1 MRNVYVFYY
10 KLQFLRPKSKKK
22 TQPLNGKLKNAGKD
36 KINLSKLRELREYSN
51 NVQEFKM
58 YLKLSI
64 NYNLQLD
71 SQVIWKLQVNKIRKK
86 SKISKR

>member
-10 KLQFLRPKSKKK
+10 NLQYLRPKSKK
-22 TQPLNGKLKNAGKD
+22 QPLNGKLKNARKYID
-36 KINLSKLRELREYSN
+36 KINLSKLRELRESSN
-51 NVQEFKM
+51 NVKEFKM

-71 SQVIWKLQVNKIRKK
+71 SQVKIFEKK
-86 SKISKR
+86 